1 MSSTG
6 FLISIPF
13 KFPHLSWWKL
23 HLSNRFVVV
32 QSLGHVPS
40 LFPNG
45 FQYARLSCS
54 SPSAGVCSHS
64 CSLSRWCHPTI
75 SSSVTPFSS
84 CPQSFPVSESLP
96 VSWLFVSDDQSIGAS
111 ASASVLPVNTQGWY
125 PLGLTFNKA
134 SIVIVLQNMMVH
146 ITPDHK
152 PPVVLHLSQSQC
164 PRVWVAHMM
173 LSPAYGGSIES
184 KL

>member
-1 MSSTG
+1 MKTASFQSLCCCSVTRSCTI
-6 FLISIPF
+6 FVTQWISICQAFLFFTICWSLLTLMFIESVMPSN
-13 KFPHLSWWKL
+13 HLIL
-23 HLSNRFVVV
+23 
-32 QSLGHVPS
+32 
-40 LFPNG
+40 
-45 FQYARLSCS
+45 
-54 SPSAGVCSHS
+54 
-64 CSLSRWCHPTI
+64 CHTL
-75 SSSVTPFSS
+75 SS

-96 VSWLFVSDDQSIGAS
+96 MSWLFASDDQSIGAS
-111 ASASVLPVNTQGWY
+111 ASASVLPVNTHGWY

-134 SIVIVLQNMMVH
+134 SVVIVLQSMMDH

-152 PPVVLHLSQSQC
+152 PPVVLHLPQSQC